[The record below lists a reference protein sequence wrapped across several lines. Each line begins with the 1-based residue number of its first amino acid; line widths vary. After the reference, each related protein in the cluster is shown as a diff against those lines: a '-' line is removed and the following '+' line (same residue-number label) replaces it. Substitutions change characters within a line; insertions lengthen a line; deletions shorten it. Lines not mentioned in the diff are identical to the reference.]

1 MTERTHRGI
10 RPLLPLLIVCL
21 LLAGCAPTPVAR
33 SHSWSLPLHEAEAT
47 TLGGWVADR
56 HAAQQLPERSGFRLL
71 VDGDEA
77 FALRAAL
84 LARSERTLDVQTY
97 IADDGLTSRVLL
109 VRMLDAAERGVRVR
123 LLLDDLASLNNEALL
138 AAIDSHPQV
147 EVRLFNPLLRG
158 RGTLLSRGVMMGADL
173 RRQHRR
179 MHNKLWLSDGA
190 VAITGGRNLGD
201 EYFNADE
208 QRNFADLDLLAVGP
222 VARDLSRSFDE
233 YWRHHLALPLARF
246 RQAEPGAWR
255 ELRDDLATWLEAQ
268 RRDSPYLVALRER
281 FADMSPEAL
290 LLPLTWAPGEALWD
304 PPAKLAGRGRP
315 ALDETLTADLVE
327 VIEDLDQRL
336 LIISAYFIPTRQ
348 GAAQLQ
354 RLARDGVEVAVI
366 TNSLEATDVPPV
378 HGAYASYRPALLGS
392 GVRLYELRADHQQ
405 AASLGVPGASSS
417 SLHIKALGFDDDR
430 LFVGSYNVDPRS
442 IWWNSEVG
450 VLVHSEA
457 LNQELWALAELG
469 MSPALS
475 YRVRLN
481 REGELEWHTD
491 NADRPEVLRHEPGGW
506 LRHLGAWG
514 SRVLRLEDW
523 L

>member
-1 MTERTHRGI
+1 MIGRARSGARLVLTS
-10 RPLLPLLIVCL
+10 LLVACL
-21 LLAGCAPTPVAR
+21 LLAGCAPVPVAR
-33 SHSWSLPLHEAEAT
+33 SHSWTLPLHESEAT
-47 TLGGWVADR
+47 ALGGWVADQQ
-56 HAAQQLPERSGFRLL
+56 AQQAPEQSGFRLL

-84 LARSERTLDVQTY
+84 LARSERSLDVQTY

-138 AAIDSHPQV
+138 VAIDSHPQV

-158 RGTLLSRGVMMGADL
+158 RGTLLSRGVMMAADL

-222 VARDLSRSFDE
+222 VARDLSRSFDD

-255 ELRDDLATWLEAQ
+255 ELRDDLAAWLEEQ
-268 RRDSPYLVALRER
+268 RHDSPYLVALRQR
-281 FADMSPEAL
+281 FAETSPGAL
-290 LLPLTWAPGEALWD
+290 LAPLTWAPGQALWD
-304 PPAKLAGRGRP
+304 PPGKLAGRGRP
-315 ALDETLTADLVE
+315 ALEETLSGELVE
-327 VIEDLDQRL
+327 VIDELEQRL
-336 LIISAYFIPTRQ
+336 LIISAYFIPTPQ

-378 HGAYASYRPALLGS
+378 HGAYAGYRPALLES
-392 GVRLYELRADHQQ
+392 GVRLYELRADHQES
-405 AASLGVPGASSS
+405 ASLGVPGASSS
-417 SLHIKALGFDDDR
+417 SLHIKALGFDRER
-430 LFVGSYNVDPRS
+430 LFVGSYNIDPRS

-450 VLVHSEA
+450 VLVESQA
-457 LNQELWALAELG
+457 LNRELWALAELG

-475 YRVRLN
+475 YAVGLD
-481 REGELEWHTD
+481 EAGGLEWHTD
-491 NADRPEVLRHEPGGW
+491 NADQPEVLRREPGSW
-506 LRHLGAWG
+506 LRRLGAWS
-514 SRVLRLEDW
+514 SRALRLEDW